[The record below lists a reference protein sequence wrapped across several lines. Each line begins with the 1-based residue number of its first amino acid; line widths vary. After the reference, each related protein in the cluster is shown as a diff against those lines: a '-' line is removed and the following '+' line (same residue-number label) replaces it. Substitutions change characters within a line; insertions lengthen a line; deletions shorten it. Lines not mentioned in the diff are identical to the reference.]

1 MDMHNRDNNPIRQ
14 LKKIKK
20 ISMAYSIIDE
30 SVTNIVT
37 RNWYRDYQRL
47 PSISN
52 ISMVRKE
59 YN

>member
-52 ISMVRKE
+52 ISRVRKG

>member
-30 SVTNIVT
+30 SVTNIKLLVT
-37 RNWYRDYQRL
+37 KDCDKKL
-47 PSISN
+47 I
-52 ISMVRKE
+52 
-59 YN
+59 